1 MMLPS
6 HLKEM
11 RLPWAHD
18 RYVELEEVPAV
29 LTHRLTTTVLLP
41 EHFSTPLPQ
50 LRYPV
55 RHDFA

>member
-1 MMLPS
+1 MLPS
-6 HLKEM
+6 RLKEM

-18 RYVELEEVPAV
+18 RYTELEEVPAV
-29 LTHRLTTTVLLP
+29 LTPLRPTTVLLP